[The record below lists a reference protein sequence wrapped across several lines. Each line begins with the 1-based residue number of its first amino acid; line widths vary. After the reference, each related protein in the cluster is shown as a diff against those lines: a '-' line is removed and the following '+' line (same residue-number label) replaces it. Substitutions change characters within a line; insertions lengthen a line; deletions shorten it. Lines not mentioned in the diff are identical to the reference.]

1 MSVIISGFS
10 SCPRDFSDT
19 ENAAIDA
26 VSFSLAEGNWRQHM
40 AELFPGEAH
49 SAEMPADAVERA
61 AAEFIDIHE
70 NRMPA
75 NENLRWHADLA
86 HKVLALA
93 KITLAQGGDT
103 VGIAG

>member
-10 SCPRDFSDT
+10 SCSRDFSDT

-26 VSFSLAEGNWRQHM
+26 ASFSLSEGNWRQHM
-40 AELFPGEAH
+40 NELFFCEPHGT
-49 SAEMPADAVERA
+49 EMPAHAMERA
-61 AAEFIDIHE
+61 ATEYINIYE

-75 NENLRWHADLA
+75 NANLRWHVELA
-86 HKVLALA
+86 RKVKALA
-93 KITLAQGGDT
+93 KVTLAQGGDT